1 MDVFFLLTVNL
12 FNIRQKTMYKK
23 NLKFLVMSK
32 DMAKSLV
39 AAALMVAFSTPV
51 AANTAT
57 GSRSASGAFSKQA
70 DGIVMRTG
78 ADGSNN
84 WGAMQG
90 VKGLEDLIG
99 KTEAEIKNAALT
111 PGSTLSDAE
120 PDKVFFLY
128 NVKTGKF
135 LNAGGYWGTHVSLKD
150 YPLSLWAETHT
161 YKLPSSSTT
170 QTLIDFIQNMETG
183 QGKYLGWVGKDGG
196 TGTDDGVFID
206 RHQDENTHYGWVFEP
221 LKNDTQNTYKIYT
234 YATNKPYSTLIAKST
249 KYYLCA
255 NGDETDQDKNCG
267 AFSESYIESKNYD
280 AYSTWRV
287 LSMKQIYDLI
297 TEQSSDNMT
306 SALDLSY
313 RLDCPG
319 FSRGDKDIKEK
330 WKLSTF
336 ATGTNAT
343 GTKGGWRFG
352 LEKLHNTEK
361 TLTGSGGSGESTDLD
376 KYDFNGLSSSNPY
389 TFDKIT
395 YTGKEDYERRLGKY
409 FCADAKNLRGVIYQ
423 DVDIKAP
430 GSYIIECKGY
440 STTKKAK
447 IFATWLDKE
456 GKEDKASLHQN
467 VLNQVSYMP
476 KTEQVLLHVNE
487 QNMDYAGKNFYGQRK
502 YINTVLVQVPD
513 ITPKPS
519 DGNYG
524 TIRFGLI
531 IGDNQDDTD
540 VHDVKNEWTVFDDFR
555 LLYASDDNG
564 VDLILDEDR
573 DNLSYLKD
581 CDITYKNRV
590 LHLNKTFTKDKWN
603 SFVLPVSLKRDQF
616 RQAFGANARLA
627 KLSGLTSSEIQFKT
641 IDMDGMA
648 DNVDVLD
655 AYTPYIIFPTKI
667 HDTDKTK
674 VSPAY
679 KASLTKRNGESTP
692 VVIKANHYDIPNV
705 TFKTDDANKNDLSQ
719 MNTDTWVS
727 DVTTTVENSNGS
739 MKAYGTFARTFGQN
753 VTQNVTDEK
762 ADDYGVYKFTDH
774 YIISKRDDLKG
785 SYFFDK
791 GNLYYSSERV
801 RGLRGFSCWFK
812 PVNSSSATTKLNLYI
827 DGVAN
832 GTTGIDDV
840 AFGDEEPIGKAA
852 KGIYNMNGQL
862 VSNGSDTTNLP
873 AGMYIVNGK
882 KCVVK

>member
-1 MDVFFLLTVNL
+1 
-12 FNIRQKTMYKK
+12 MYKK

-39 AAALMVAFSTPV
+39 AAALTVAFSTPV

-70 DGIVMRTG
+70 DGIVMRTD
-78 ADGSNN
+78 DGSNGSN
-84 WGAMQG
+84 NALGGAIG
-90 VKGLEDLIG
+90 IEYLEG
-99 KTEAEIKNAALT
+99 KTEAYIKAAAVT
-111 PGSTLSDAE
+111 SDTNLSDAG

-150 YPLSLWAETHT
+150 YPLSLWAKTND
-161 YKLPSSSTT
+161 YKLKTGIFSSTH
-170 QTLIDFIQNMETG
+170 QTLIDFIQNLETG
-183 QGKYLGWVGKDGG
+183 VGHYLGWMSGSD
-196 TGTDDGVFID
+196 TDKGVFID
-206 RHQDENTHYGWVFEP
+206 RKQDEDTHYGWVFE
-221 LKNDTQNTYKIYT
+221 LQNDGKNTYKIYT
-234 YATNKPYSTLIAKST
+234 YATDSPSSSTT

-267 AFSESYIESKNYD
+267 AFSKSYIDSKNYD

-287 LSMKQIYDLI
+287 LTMAQISALL
-297 TEQSSDNMT
+297 EKSSDFMT

-319 FSRGDKDIKEK
+319 FSRGDKDIQK
-330 WKLSTF
+330 WKVSNF
-336 ATGTNAT
+336 ST

-352 LEKLHNTEK
+352 LEKLYNTHN
-361 TLTGSGGSGESTDLD
+361 TLTGTGESTKLNEYD
-376 KYDFNGLSSSNPY
+376 KNNLSSSTPY
-389 TFDKIT
+389 TFDGNT
-395 YTGKEDYERRLGKY
+395 YTELENYQRHLGKY
-409 FCADAKNLRGVIYQ
+409 FCADVKNMRGVIYQ
-423 DVDIKAP
+423 DVVIKAP
-430 GSYIIECKGY
+430 GSYLIECKGY
-440 STTKKAK
+440 STTPKAK

-456 GKEDKASLHQN
+456 GKEDKTSLHQN
-467 VLNQVSYMP
+467 VLNQVSYMS
-476 KTEQVLLHVNE
+476 KAEQAELHVNE
-487 QNMDYAGKNFYGQRK
+487 QNMDYAGKNFYGKRK

-513 ITPKPS
+513 TKPS

-531 IGDNQDDTD
+531 IGDNRDDQTVNEAD
-540 VHDVKNEWTVFDDFR
+540 KEWTVFDDFR
-555 LLYASDDNG
+555 LLYASDEKSA
-564 VDLILDEDR
+564 DLILDEDR

-581 CDITYKNRV
+581 CDNTYKNTV

-627 KLSGLTSSEIQFKT
+627 ILSGLTSSEIQFKT
-641 IDMDGMA
+641 VDMDAPDMT
-648 DNVDVLD
+648 DNAEVLT

-667 HDTDKTK
+667 HTDNTK
-674 VSPAY
+674 ASPAY
-679 KASLTKRNGESTP
+679 KATLRSTNTNSESGTQD
-692 VVIKANHYDIPNV
+692 VVVKANHYDIPNV
-705 TFKTDDANKNDLSQ
+705 TMAIGDNNQNDLTK
-719 MNTDTWVS
+719 MNTGTWVS
-727 DVTTTVENSNGS
+727 DVTKTVGNSNGS
-739 MKAYGTFARTFGQN
+739 MVAYGTFARTFGQKA
-753 VTQNVTDEK
+753 TQNVTDEK
-762 ADDYGVYKFTDH
+762 AADYGVYKFDDRK
-774 YIISKRDDLKG
+774 IISGRDDLMY
-785 SYFFDK
+785 SYFFDQ
-791 GNLYYSSERV
+791 GNLYYSSKRV

-812 PVNSSSATTKLNLYI
+812 PVNSPAPTKLNLYI

-832 GTTGIDDV
+832 GTTGIDEV
-840 AFGDEEPIGKAA
+840 AFGDEEPTGKAA

-882 KCVVK
+882 KCVVR

>member
-1 MDVFFLLTVNL
+1 
-12 FNIRQKTMYKK
+12 
-23 NLKFLVMSK
+23 MSK

-78 ADGSNN
+78 ADGSNGSN
-84 WGAMQG
+84 NALGAIGIEYLDGMSEDYI
-90 VKGLEDLIG
+90 KGAV
-99 KTEAEIKNAALT
+99 TT
-111 PGSTLSDAE
+111 GSTLSDAD
-120 PDKVFFLY
+120 PTKVFFLY

-150 YPLSLWAETHT
+150 YPLSLWAQTKT
-161 YKLPSSSTT
+161 YNFKTGIFSTT
-170 QTLIDFIQNMETG
+170 PQTLIDFIQNLETG
-183 QGKYLGWVGKDGG
+183 VGHYLGWMSGSD
-196 TGTDDGVFID
+196 TDEGVFID
-206 RHQDENTHYGWVFEP
+206 RKQDEDTHYGWVFE
-221 LKNDTQNTYKIYT
+221 LQNDGKNTYKIYT
-234 YATNKPYSTLIAKST
+234 YATDSPSSSTT

-267 AFSESYIESKNYD
+267 AFSESYIQTEKLTGYD
-280 AYSTWRV
+280 TWRV
-287 LSMKQIYDLI
+287 LTMAQISDLLK
-297 TEQSSDNMT
+297 ESSDNMT

-319 FSRGDKDIKEK
+319 FSRGNKDITK
-330 WKLSTF
+330 WKVSNF
-336 ATGTNAT
+336 STGTN
-343 GTKGGWRFG
+343 GEWRFG
-352 LEKLHNTEK
+352 LEKLYNTHN
-361 TLTGSGGSGESTDLD
+361 TLTGTGESSLD
-376 KYDFNGLSSSNPY
+376 KYDKNNLSSSTPY
-389 TFDKIT
+389 TFDDKT
-395 YTGKEDYERRLGKY
+395 YTELEDYQRHLGKY
-409 FCADAKNLRGVIYQ
+409 FCADVKNMRGVIYQ
-423 DVDIKAP
+423 DVEIKAP
-430 GSYIIECKGY
+430 GSYLIECKGF
-440 STTKKAK
+440 SNTTKAK
-447 IFATWLDKE
+447 IFASWFDKD
-456 GKEDKASLHQN
+456 GKEHKAFLHQN
-467 VLNQVSYMP
+467 VLNQVSYMS
-476 KTEQVLLHVNE
+476 KAEQKALHVSE
-487 QNMDYAGKNFYGQRK
+487 QNMDYAGKNFYGKRK

-513 ITPKPS
+513 TKPS

-531 IGDNQDDTD
+531 IGDNQEDKD

-555 LLYASDDNG
+555 LLYASDDKS

-627 KLSGLTSSEIQFKT
+627 KLSGLTSSEIQFQT
-641 IDMDGMA
+641 VNMDAPDMT
-648 DNVDVLD
+648 DNAEVLK

-679 KASLTKRNGESTP
+679 KATLTKTNGEQQD

-705 TFKTDDANKNDLSQ
+705 TLKTTSDNKNDLTQ
-719 MNTDTWVS
+719 MNTSTWVS
-727 DVTTTVENSNGS
+727 DFTTTVGNSNGS
-739 MKAYGTFARTFGQN
+739 MVAYGTFARTFGQD

-762 ADDYGVYKFTDH
+762 AGDYGVYEFNDH
-774 YIISKRDDLKG
+774 KIIDGRDDLIG
-785 SYFFDK
+785 CYFFDR
-791 GNLYYSSERV
+791 GNLYYSSKNRK

-812 PVNSSSATTKLNLYI
+812 PVNSASTKLNLYI

-832 GTTGIDDV
+832 GTTGIDEV
-840 AFGDEEPIGKAA
+840 AFGDEEPTGKAA

-882 KCVVK
+882 KCVVR

>member
-1 MDVFFLLTVNL
+1 
-12 FNIRQKTMYKK
+12 
-23 NLKFLVMSK
+23 
-32 DMAKSLV
+32 MAKSLV
-39 AAALMVAFSTPV
+39 AAALMVAFTTPV

-57 GSRSASGAFSKQA
+57 GSRSASGAFSKQD

-84 WGAMQG
+84 FGAMQG
-90 VKGLEDLIG
+90 VKGLEDLEG
-99 KTEAEIKNAALT
+99 KTEAQIINAAVT
-111 PGSTLSDAE
+111 SDEGLSDAD
-120 PDKVFFLY
+120 PTKVFFLY

-150 YPLSLWAETHT
+150 YPLSLWAKKNN
-161 YKLPSSSTT
+161 YRLPSSSTT
-170 QTLIDFIQNMETG
+170 QTLIDFIQNLETG

-234 YATNKPYSTLIAKST
+234 YATKKPYSTSIAKST

-267 AFSESYIESKNYD
+267 AFSESYIESNNYD

-319 FSRGDKDIKEK
+319 FSRGDKDITVWNVSNFPK
-330 WKLSTF
+330 
-336 ATGTNAT
+336 

-352 LEKLHNTEK
+352 LEKLYNTDN
-361 TLTGSGGSGESTDLD
+361 TLTGSGESTDLD
-376 KYDFNGLSSSNPY
+376 NYDVNGLKNSPY
-389 TFDKIT
+389 TFEGTTYKDK
-395 YTGKEDYERRLGKY
+395 DNYERHLGKY

-423 DVDIKAP
+423 DVVIKAP

-440 STTKKAK
+440 STTTKAK
-447 IFATWLDKE
+447 IFASWFDKDGE
-456 GKEDKASLHQN
+456 NEDNSLMHQN
-467 VLNQVSYMP
+467 VLNQVSYMS
-476 KTEQVLLHVNE
+476 KAEQAELHVSE
-487 QNMDYAGKNFYGQRK
+487 QNMDYAGKNFYGKRK
-502 YINTVLVQVPD
+502 YINTVLIQVPE
-513 ITPKPS
+513 TKKQA
-519 DGNYG
+519 DGSYG
-524 TIRFGLI
+524 KIRFGLI
-531 IGDNQDDTD
+531 IGDDQNDTKVD
-540 VHDVKNEWTVFDDFR
+540 AANEWTVFDDFR
-555 LLYASDDNG
+555 LLYASDDKSA
-564 VDLILDEDR
+564 DLILDEDR
-573 DNLSYLKD
+573 DNLDYLKD
-581 CDITYKNRV
+581 CSNTYKNTV
-590 LHLNKTFTKDKWN
+590 LHLNKTFKKDKWN

-627 KLSGLTSSEIQFKT
+627 KLSGLTSSEIQFQT
-641 IDMDGMA
+641 VNMDAPDMT
-648 DNVDVLD
+648 DNAEVLT

-667 HDTDKTK
+667 HTDNTK
-674 VSPAY
+674 ASPAY
-679 KASLTKRNGESTP
+679 KATLRYRNAPSETQD
-692 VVIKANHYDIPNV
+692 VVVKANHYDIPNV
-705 TFKTDDANKNDLSQ
+705 TFNTNSANENDLSN
-719 MNTDTWVS
+719 MNTDDKTWTMKKVFS
-727 DVTTTVENSNGS
+727 VTGDGTME
-739 MKAYGTFARTFGQN
+739 AHGTFARTFGQD

-762 ADDYGVYKFTDH
+762 AVDYGVYEFNDH
-774 YIISKRDDLKG
+774 KIIDGRDNLIG
-785 SYFFDK
+785 CYFFDR
-791 GNLYYSSERV
+791 GNLYYSSKDRV

-812 PVNSSSATTKLNLYI
+812 PVNSSEHTKLNLYI

-832 GTTGIDDV
+832 GTTGIDEV
-840 AFGDEEPIGKAA
+840 AFGDEEPTGKAA

-882 KCVVK
+882 KCVVR

>member
-1 MDVFFLLTVNL
+1 
-12 FNIRQKTMYKK
+12 MYKK

-70 DGIVMRTG
+70 DGIVMPTG
-78 ADGSNN
+78 ADGSNGSN
-84 WGAMQG
+84 NALGAI
-90 VKGLEDLIG
+90 GLEYLVG
-99 KTEAEIKNAALT
+99 KTEDQIKNAALK
-111 PGSTLSDAE
+111 PGSELNDNK
-120 PDKVFFLY
+120 PDEVFFLY

-150 YPLSLWAETHT
+150 YPLSLWAEKHD
-161 YKLPSSSTT
+161 YKFSTGLLSYNT
-170 QTLIDFIQNMETG
+170 KTLIDFIQNLETG
-183 QGKYLGWVGKDGG
+183 QDKYLGWVGKDGG

-206 RHQDENTHYGWVFEP
+206 RHQGEKTHCGWVFVP
-221 LKNDTQNTYKIYT
+221 LNDEQHTYKIYT
-234 YATNKPYSTLIAKST
+234 YATKTPSSSDT

-255 NGDETDQDKNCG
+255 NGDDTDQDKNCG
-267 AFSESYIESKNYD
+267 AFSDSYITSKNYED
-280 AYSTWRV
+280 YSTWRV
-287 LSMKQIYDLI
+287 LSMKQISDLLS
-297 TEQSSDNMT
+297 ENSDNMT

-319 FSRGDKDIKEK
+319 FSRGDKDIKK
-330 WKLSTF
+330 WKVSTF
-336 ATGTNAT
+336 AT

-352 LEKLHNTEK
+352 LEHLHNKENTLKESADATELYDYDVKDLPSK
-361 TLTGSGGSGESTDLD
+361 TP
-376 KYDFNGLSSSNPY
+376 YY
-389 TFDKIT
+389 TFEGSEYKDK
-395 YTGKEDYERRLGKY
+395 DNYERHLGKY

-423 DVDIKAP
+423 DVKIKAP
-430 GSYIIECKGY
+430 GSYLIECKGY

-456 GKEDKASLHQN
+456 GKEDNASLHQN

-513 ITPKPS
+513 TKPS

-531 IGDNQDDTD
+531 IGDNQSDKTVDAAA
-540 VHDVKNEWTVFDDFR
+540 KEWTVFDDFR
-555 LLYASDDNG
+555 LLYASDENST
-564 VDLILDEDR
+564 DLILDEDR
-573 DNLSYLKD
+573 DNLDYLKD
-581 CDITYKNRV
+581 CSTTYKNTV

-627 KLSGLTSSEIQFKT
+627 KLSGLTSSEIQFET
-641 IDMDGMA
+641 IDMDAMT
-648 DNVDVLD
+648 DNGEVLT

-667 HDTDKTK
+667 HTDNTK
-674 VSPAY
+674 ASPAY
-679 KASLTKRNGESTP
+679 KAKLTPIKGGTQD

-705 TFKTDDANKNDLSQ
+705 TFKTNSKNENDLSE
-719 MNTDTWVS
+719 MHTDTWVS
-727 DVTTTVENSNGS
+727 DVTTTVGNSNGS
-739 MKAYGTFARTFGQN
+739 MKAYGTFARTFGTSH
-753 VTQNVTDEK
+753 TQNTTNAD
-762 ADDYGVYKFTDH
+762 ADDYGVYTFDDRD
-774 YIISKRDDLKG
+774 IISGRDDLKG

-791 GNLYYSSERV
+791 GNLYYSSKRV

-832 GTTGIDDV
+832 GTTGIDEV
-840 AFGDEEPIGKAA
+840 AFGDEEPTGKAA

-882 KCVVK
+882 KCVVR

>member
-1 MDVFFLLTVNL
+1 
-12 FNIRQKTMYKK
+12 MYKK
-23 NLKFLVMSK
+23 NLKFWVMSK

-78 ADGSNN
+78 ADGSNGSN
-84 WGAMQG
+84 NALGAIGIEYLDGMSEDYI
-90 VKGLEDLIG
+90 KGAV
-99 KTEAEIKNAALT
+99 TT
-111 PGSTLSDAE
+111 GSTLSDAD
-120 PDKVFFLY
+120 PTKVFFLY

-150 YPLSLWAETHT
+150 YPLSLWAQTKT
-161 YKLPSSSTT
+161 YNFKTGIFSTT
-170 QTLIDFIQNMETG
+170 PQTLIDFIQNLETG
-183 QGKYLGWVGKDGG
+183 VGHYLGWMSGSD
-196 TGTDDGVFID
+196 TDEGVFID
-206 RHQDENTHYGWVFEP
+206 RKQDEDTHYGWVFE
-221 LKNDTQNTYKIYT
+221 LQNDGKNTYKIYT
-234 YATNKPYSTLIAKST
+234 YATDSPSSSTT

-267 AFSESYIESKNYD
+267 AFSESYIQTEKLTGYD
-280 AYSTWRV
+280 TWRV
-287 LSMKQIYDLI
+287 LTMAQISDLLK
-297 TEQSSDNMT
+297 ESSDNMT

-319 FSRGDKDIKEK
+319 FSRGNKDITK
-330 WKLSTF
+330 WKVSNF
-336 ATGTNAT
+336 STGTN
-343 GTKGGWRFG
+343 GEWRFG
-352 LEKLHNTEK
+352 LEKLYNTHN
-361 TLTGSGGSGESTDLD
+361 TLTGTGESSLD
-376 KYDFNGLSSSNPY
+376 KYDKNNLSSSTPY
-389 TFDKIT
+389 TFDDKT
-395 YTGKEDYERRLGKY
+395 YTELEDYQRHLGKY
-409 FCADAKNLRGVIYQ
+409 FCADVKNMRGVIYQ
-423 DVDIKAP
+423 DVEIKAP
-430 GSYIIECKGY
+430 GSYLIECKGF
-440 STTKKAK
+440 SNTTKAK
-447 IFATWLDKE
+447 IFASWFDKD
-456 GKEDKASLHQN
+456 GKEHKAFLHQN
-467 VLNQVSYMP
+467 VLNQVSYMS
-476 KTEQVLLHVNE
+476 KAEQKALHVSE
-487 QNMDYAGKNFYGQRK
+487 QNMDYAGKNFYGKRK

-513 ITPKPS
+513 TKPS

-531 IGDNQDDTD
+531 IGDNQEDKD

-555 LLYASDDNG
+555 LLYASDDKS

-627 KLSGLTSSEIQFKT
+627 KLSGLTSSEIQFQT
-641 IDMDGMA
+641 VNMDAPDMT
-648 DNVDVLD
+648 DNAEVLK

-679 KASLTKRNGESTP
+679 KATLTKTNGEQQD

-705 TFKTDDANKNDLSQ
+705 TLKTTSDNKNDLTQ
-719 MNTDTWVS
+719 MNTSTWVS
-727 DVTTTVENSNGS
+727 DFTTTVGNSNGS
-739 MKAYGTFARTFGQN
+739 MVAYGTFARTFGQD

-762 ADDYGVYKFTDH
+762 AGDYGVYEFNDH
-774 YIISKRDDLKG
+774 KIIDGRDDLIG
-785 SYFFDK
+785 CYFFDR
-791 GNLYYSSERV
+791 GNLYYSSKNRK

-812 PVNSSSATTKLNLYI
+812 PVNSASTKLNLYI

-832 GTTGIDDV
+832 GTTGIDEV
-840 AFGDEEPIGKAA
+840 AFGDEEPTGKAA

-882 KCVVK
+882 KCVVR

>member
-1 MDVFFLLTVNL
+1 
-12 FNIRQKTMYKK
+12 
-23 NLKFLVMSK
+23 MSK

-78 ADGSNN
+78 ADGSNDSN
-84 WGAMQG
+84 ASGG
-90 VKGLEDLIG
+90 LVGLEYLKG
-99 KTEAEIKNAALT
+99 KTVEEIKNAAVT
-111 PGSTLSDAE
+111 SDEGLSDTY
-120 PDKVFFLY
+120 PNKVFFLY

-150 YPLSLWAETHT
+150 YPLSLWAKKND

-170 QTLIDFIQNMETG
+170 QTLIDFIQNLETG

-234 YATNKPYSTLIAKST
+234 YATKKPYSTLIAKST

-267 AFSESYIESKNYD
+267 AFSESYIESNNYD

-319 FSRGDKDIKEK
+319 FSRGDKDITV
-330 WKLSTF
+330 WKVSNF
-336 ATGTNAT
+336 PK

-352 LEKLHNTEK
+352 LEKLYNTDNK
-361 TLTGSGGSGESTDLD
+361 LTGSGESTELD
-376 KYDFNGLSSSNPY
+376 KYDKNNLSSSTPY
-389 TFDKIT
+389 TFEKSEYKDK
-395 YTGKEDYERRLGKY
+395 DNYERHLGKY
-409 FCADAKNLRGVIYQ
+409 FCADVKNRRGVIYQ
-423 DVDIKAP
+423 DVVIKAP

-447 IFATWLDKE
+447 IFASWFDKD
-456 GKEDKASLHQN
+456 GKNEDMHLMHQN
-467 VLNQVSYMP
+467 VLNQVSYMS
-476 KTEQVLLHVNE
+476 KAEQAELHVSE
-487 QNMDYAGKNFYGQRK
+487 QNMDYAGKNFYGKRK
-502 YINTVLVQVPD
+502 YINTVLVQVPE
-513 ITPKPS
+513 TKKQA
-519 DGNYG
+519 DGSYG
-524 TIRFGLI
+524 IIRFGLI
-531 IGDNQDDTD
+531 IGDDQNDTKVD
-540 VHDVKNEWTVFDDFR
+540 AAANEWTVFDDFR
-555 LLYASDDNG
+555 LLYASDENSTDF
-564 VDLILDEDR
+564 ILDEDR
-573 DNLSYLKD
+573 ADLSYLKD
-581 CDITYKNRV
+581 CSNTYKNTV

-603 SFVLPVSLKRDQF
+603 SFVLPVELNRYQF

-627 KLSGLTSSEIQFKT
+627 ILSNLTSSEIQFKT
-641 IDMDGMA
+641 VDMDAPDMTDKA
-648 DNVDVLD
+648 VVLD

-667 HDTDKTK
+667 HTDETK
-674 VSPAY
+674 ASPAY
-679 KASLTKRNGESTP
+679 KATLRSTNTNSESGTQD

-705 TFKTDDANKNDLSQ
+705 TFKTNSKNENDLSK
-719 MNTDTWVS
+719 MDSKWVS
-727 DVTTTVENSNGS
+727 TVTTKVKGTDGS
-739 MKAYGTFARTFGQN
+739 MEAYGTFARTFGTDA
-753 VTQNVTDEK
+753 TQNVTDEK
-762 ADDYGVYKFTDH
+762 AVDYGVYKFNDH
-774 YIISKRDDLKG
+774 NIIDGRDNLIG
-785 SYFFDK
+785 CYFFDN
-791 GNLYYSSERV
+791 GNLYYSSKDRV
-801 RGLRGFSCWFK
+801 RGLRGFSCWFM
-812 PVNSSSATTKLNLYI
+812 PVNGSSGTGTKVNLYI

-840 AFGDEEPIGKAA
+840 AFGDEEPTGKAA

>member
-1 MDVFFLLTVNL
+1 
-12 FNIRQKTMYKK
+12 MYKK

-57 GSRSASGAFSKQA
+57 GSRSASGAFSKQD

-78 ADGSNN
+78 ADGSNGSN
-84 WGAMQG
+84 NALGGAIG
-90 VKGLEDLIG
+90 IEYLDG
-99 KTEAEIKNAALT
+99 KTVAEIKAAAVPT
-111 PGSTLSDAE
+111 GSTLSDAD
-120 PDKVFFLY
+120 PNKVFFLY

-150 YPLSLWAETHT
+150 YPLSLWAKKNN

-170 QTLIDFIQNMETG
+170 QTLIDFIQNLETG

-234 YATNKPYSTLIAKST
+234 YATKKPYSTLIAKST

-267 AFSESYIESKNYD
+267 AFSESYIESNNYD

-297 TEQSSDNMT
+297 TEQSSDYMT

-319 FSRGDKDIKEK
+319 FSRGDKDITVWNVSNFPK
-330 WKLSTF
+330 
-336 ATGTNAT
+336 

-352 LEKLHNTEK
+352 LEKLYNTDN
-361 TLTGSGGSGESTDLD
+361 TLTGSGESTDLD
-376 KYDFNGLSSSNPY
+376 NYDVNGLKNSPY
-389 TFDKIT
+389 TFEGTTYKDK
-395 YTGKEDYERRLGKY
+395 DNYERHLGKY

-423 DVDIKAP
+423 DVVIKAP

-440 STTKKAK
+440 STTTKAK
-447 IFATWLDKE
+447 IFASWFDKDGE
-456 GKEDKASLHQN
+456 NEDNSLMHQN
-467 VLNQVSYMP
+467 VLNQVSYMS
-476 KTEQVLLHVNE
+476 KAEQAELHVSE
-487 QNMDYAGKNFYGQRK
+487 QNMDYAGKNFYGKRK
-502 YINTVLVQVPD
+502 YINTVLIQVPE
-513 ITPKPS
+513 TKKQA
-519 DGNYG
+519 DGSYG
-524 TIRFGLI
+524 KIRFGLI
-531 IGDNQDDTD
+531 IGDDQNDTKVD
-540 VHDVKNEWTVFDDFR
+540 AANEWTVFDDFR
-555 LLYASDDNG
+555 LLYASDDKSA
-564 VDLILDEDR
+564 DLILDEDR
-573 DNLSYLKD
+573 DNLDYLKD
-581 CDITYKNRV
+581 CSNTYKNTV

-627 KLSGLTSSEIQFKT
+627 KLSGLTSSEIQFQT
-641 IDMDGMA
+641 VDMDKN
-648 DNVDVLD
+648 DNAEVLS
-655 AYTPYIIFPTKI
+655 AYTHYIIFPTKI

-679 KASLTKRNGESTP
+679 KATLTKTNGEQQD

-705 TFKTDDANKNDLSQ
+705 TFKTNSKNENDLSQ
-719 MNTDTWVS
+719 MNTQKWVS
-727 DVTTTVENSNGS
+727 NVTTQVGGTDGS
-739 MKAYGTFARTFGQN
+739 MAAYGTFARTFGTSH
-753 VTQNVTDEK
+753 TQNTTNAD
-762 ADDYGVYKFTDH
+762 ADDYGVYEFDDRD
-774 YIISKRDDLKG
+774 IISGRDDLKG
-785 SYFFDK
+785 SYFFDR
-791 GNLYYSSERV
+791 GNLYYSSKDRV

-812 PVNSSSATTKLNLYI
+812 PVNSSTPTNTKLNLYI

-832 GTTGIDDV
+832 GTTGIDEV
-840 AFGDEEPIGKAA
+840 AFGDEEPTGKAA

-882 KCVVK
+882 KCVVR

>member
-70 DGIVMRTG
+70 DGIVMRTD
-78 ADGSNN
+78 DGSNVSN
-84 WGAMQG
+84 NALGGAIG
-90 VKGLEDLIG
+90 IEYLEG
-99 KTEAEIKNAALT
+99 KTEAEIKAAAVT
-111 PGSTLSDAE
+111 SDTNLSDV
-120 PDKVFFLY
+120 DQNKVFFLY

-150 YPLSLWAETHT
+150 YPLSLWAETND
-161 YKLPSSSTT
+161 YKLKTGFLISTS
-170 QTLIDFIQNMETG
+170 QTLIDFIQNLETG
-183 QGKYLGWVGKDGG
+183 VGQYLGWMSGSD
-196 TGTDDGVFID
+196 TDKGVFID
-206 RHQDENTHYGWVFEP
+206 RKQNEGTHYGWVFE
-221 LKNDTQNTYKIYT
+221 LQNDGKNTYKIYT
-234 YATNKPYSTLIAKST
+234 YATKNPSSSSST

-267 AFSESYIESKNYD
+267 AFSESYIESNNYD

-319 FSRGDKDIKEK
+319 FSRGDKDIKK
-330 WKLSTF
+330 WKVSTF
-336 ATGTNAT
+336 AT

-352 LEKLHNTEK
+352 LEHLHNKENTLKESADATELYDYDVKDLPSK
-361 TLTGSGGSGESTDLD
+361 TP
-376 KYDFNGLSSSNPY
+376 YY
-389 TFDKIT
+389 TFEGSEYKDKDN
-395 YTGKEDYERRLGKY
+395 YQRHLGKY
-409 FCADAKNLRGVIYQ
+409 FCADVKNMRGVIYQ
-423 DVDIKAP
+423 DVVIKAP
-430 GSYIIECKGY
+430 GSYLIECKGY
-440 STTKKAK
+440 STTTKAK

-456 GKEDKASLHQN
+456 GKEDKTSLHQN
-467 VLNQVSYMP
+467 VLNQVSYMS
-476 KTEQVLLHVNE
+476 KAEQAELHVNE
-487 QNMDYAGKNFYGQRK
+487 QNMDYAGKNFYGKRK

-513 ITPKPS
+513 TKPS

-531 IGDNQDDTD
+531 IGDNRDDQTVNEAD
-540 VHDVKNEWTVFDDFR
+540 KEWTVFDDFR
-555 LLYASDDNG
+555 LLYASDEKSA
-564 VDLILDEDR
+564 DLILDEDR

-581 CDITYKNRV
+581 CDNTYKNTV

-627 KLSGLTSSEIQFKT
+627 ILSGLTSSEIQFKT
-641 IDMDGMA
+641 VDMDAPDMT
-648 DNVDVLD
+648 DNAEVLT

-667 HDTDKTK
+667 HTDNTK

-679 KASLTKRNGESTP
+679 TATLLSTKGESKTQN
-692 VVIKANHYDIPNV
+692 VVVKANHYDIPNV
-705 TFKTDDANKNDLSQ
+705 TFTTSGNENDLTNMDLSTWTTKQ
-719 MNTDTWVS
+719 MYSVGGDGTM
-727 DVTTTVENSNGS
+727 E
-739 MKAYGTFARTFGQN
+739 AHGTFARTFGTAA
-753 VTQNVTDEK
+753 TQDKN
-762 ADDYGVYKFTDH
+762 GVYNFNNNYD
-774 YIISKRDDLKG
+774 IIDGRDNLIG
-785 SYFFDK
+785 CYFFDK
-791 GNLYYSSERV
+791 GNLYRSESRP

-812 PVNSSSATTKLNLYI
+812 PVNGSSGTGTKVNLYI

-840 AFGDEEPIGKAA
+840 AFGDEEPTGKAA

-882 KCVVK
+882 KCVVR

>member
-1 MDVFFLLTVNL
+1 
-12 FNIRQKTMYKK
+12 
-23 NLKFLVMSK
+23 MSK

-70 DGIVMRTG
+70 DGIVMPTA

-84 WGAMQG
+84 FGAMQG
-90 VKGLEDLIG
+90 VKGLEDLKG
-99 KTEAEIKNAALT
+99 KTEAQIINAAVT
-111 PGSTLSDAE
+111 SDEGLSDAD
-120 PDKVFFLY
+120 PTKVFFLY

-150 YPLSLWAETHT
+150 YPLSLWAKKNN

-206 RHQDENTHYGWVFEP
+206 RHQDESTHYGWVFEP

-234 YATNKPYSTLIAKST
+234 YATKKPYSTLIAKST

-267 AFSESYIESKNYD
+267 AFSESYIESNNYD

-319 FSRGDKDIKEK
+319 FSRGDKDITVWNVSNFPK
-330 WKLSTF
+330 
-336 ATGTNAT
+336 

-352 LEKLHNTEK
+352 LEKLYNTDN
-361 TLTGSGGSGESTDLD
+361 TLTGSGESTELD
-376 KYDFNGLSSSNPY
+376 KYDFNGLSSSTPY
-389 TFDKIT
+389 TFEKSEYKDK
-395 YTGKEDYERRLGKY
+395 DNYERHLGKY

-423 DVDIKAP
+423 DVVIKAT

-440 STTKKAK
+440 STTTKAK
-447 IFATWLDKE
+447 IFASWFDKDGE
-456 GKEDKASLHQN
+456 NEDNSLMHQN
-467 VLNQVSYMP
+467 VLNQVSYMS
-476 KTEQVLLHVNE
+476 KAEQAELHVSE
-487 QNMDYAGKNFYGQRK
+487 QNMDYAGKNFYGKRK
-502 YINTVLVQVPD
+502 YINTVLIQVPD
-513 ITPKPS
+513 TKIQA
-519 DGNYG
+519 DGSYG
-524 TIRFGLI
+524 KIRFGLI
-531 IGDNQDDTD
+531 IGDDQNDTKVD
-540 VHDVKNEWTVFDDFR
+540 AANEWTVFDDFR
-555 LLYASDDNG
+555 LLYASDDKSA
-564 VDLILDEDR
+564 DLILDEDR

-581 CDITYKNRV
+581 CSNNTYKNTV
-590 LHLNKTFTKDKWN
+590 LHLNKTFKKDKWN

-627 KLSGLTSSEIQFKT
+627 KLSGLTSSEIQFET
-641 IDMDGMA
+641 VDMDKN
-648 DNVDVLD
+648 DNAEVLS

-667 HDTDKTK
+667 HTDNTK
-674 VSPAY
+674 ASPAY
-679 KASLTKRNGESTP
+679 KAKLTKTNGESEP
-692 VVIKANHYDIPNV
+692 QEVVIKANHYDIPNV
-705 TFKTDDANKNDLSQ
+705 TFETDAANKNDLSK
-719 MNTDTWVS
+719 MDTKTWVS
-727 DVTTTVENSNGS
+727 NVTPQVNGTDGS
-739 MKAYGTFARTFGQN
+739 MKAYGTFARTFGQKA
-753 VTQNVTDEK
+753 TQNVTDEK
-762 ADDYGVYKFTDH
+762 AADYGVYKFDDH
-774 YIISKRDDLKG
+774 KIIDGRDNLIG
-785 SYFFDK
+785 CYFFDR
-791 GNLYYSSERV
+791 GNLYYSSKDRV

-812 PVNSSSATTKLNLYI
+812 PVDSSEHTKLNLYI

-832 GTTGIDDV
+832 GTTGIDEV
-840 AFGDEEPIGKAA
+840 AFGDEEPTGKAA

-882 KCVVK
+882 KCVVR

>member
-1 MDVFFLLTVNL
+1 
-12 FNIRQKTMYKK
+12 
-23 NLKFLVMSK
+23 
-32 DMAKSLV
+32 MAKSLV

-57 GSRSASGAFSKQA
+57 GSRSASGAFSKQD
-70 DGIVMRTG
+70 DGIVMPT
-78 ADGSNN
+78 ADDGSNN
-84 WGAMQG
+84 RGTMQG
-90 VKGLEDLIG
+90 VKGLEDLEG
-99 KTEAEIKNAALT
+99 KTEAQIINAAVT
-111 PGSTLSDAE
+111 SDEGLSDAD
-120 PDKVFFLY
+120 PTKVFFLY

-150 YPLSLWAETHT
+150 YPLSLWAKKNN

-234 YATNKPYSTLIAKST
+234 YATKKPYSTLIAKST

-319 FSRGDKDIKEK
+319 FSRGDKDITV
-330 WKLSTF
+330 WNVSNF
-336 ATGTNAT
+336 ATGTN
-343 GTKGGWRFG
+343 GGWRFG
-352 LEKLHNTEK
+352 LEKLHNTHK
-361 TLTGSGGSGESTDLD
+361 KLTGSGELDNYDVTDL
-376 KYDFNGLSSSNPY
+376 KSSY
-389 TFDKIT
+389 TFDGREYKNQ
-395 YTGKEDYERRLGKY
+395 KEDYERHLGKY

-423 DVDIKAP
+423 NVVIKAP

-440 STTKKAK
+440 STTTKAK
-447 IFATWLDKE
+447 IFASWFDKD
-456 GKEDKASLHQN
+456 GKNEDKSLMHQN
-467 VLNQVSYMP
+467 VLNQVSYMS
-476 KTEQVLLHVNE
+476 KAEQEELHVSE
-487 QNMDYAGKNFYGQRK
+487 QNMDYAGKNFYGKRK
-502 YINTVLVQVPD
+502 YINTVLIQVPE
-513 ITPKPS
+513 TKKQA
-519 DGNYG
+519 DGSYG
-524 TIRFGLI
+524 KIRFGLI
-531 IGDNQDDTD
+531 IGDDQNDTKVD
-540 VHDVKNEWTVFDDFR
+540 AANEWTVFDDFR
-555 LLYASDDNG
+555 LLYASDDKSA
-564 VDLILDEDR
+564 DLILDEDR
-573 DNLSYLKD
+573 DNLDYLKD
-581 CDITYKNRV
+581 CSNTYKNTV

-603 SFVLPVSLKRDQF
+603 SFVLPVSLNRDQF

-627 KLSGLTSSEIQFKT
+627 KLSGLTSSEIQFQT
-641 IDMDGMA
+641 VDMDKN
-648 DNVDVLD
+648 DNAEVLS

-679 KASLTKRNGESTP
+679 KATLTKTNGKQQD

-705 TFKTDDANKNDLSQ
+705 TFKTNNENKNDLSK
-719 MNTDTWVS
+719 MHTDTWVS
-727 DVTTTVENSNGS
+727 DVTTTVGNSNGS
-739 MKAYGTFARTFGQN
+739 MKAYGTFARTFGTSH
-753 VTQNVTDEK
+753 TQNTTNAD
-762 ADDYGVYKFTDH
+762 ADDYGVYKFDDRD
-774 YIISKRDDLKG
+774 IISGRDDLKG
-785 SYFFDK
+785 SYFFDQ
-791 GNLYYSSERV
+791 GNLYYSSKDRV

-812 PVNSSSATTKLNLYI
+812 PVDNLPSVHKLNLYI

-832 GTTGIDDV
+832 GTTGIDEV
-840 AFGDEEPIGKAA
+840 AFGDEEPTGKAA

-882 KCVVK
+882 KCVVR

>member
-57 GSRSASGAFSKQA
+57 GSRSASVAFSKQA
-70 DGIVMRTG
+70 DGIVMRTD
-78 ADGSNN
+78 DGSNGSN
-84 WGAMQG
+84 NALGGAIG
-90 VKGLEDLIG
+90 IEYLEG
-99 KTEAEIKNAALT
+99 KTEDEIKAAAVT
-111 PGSTLSDAE
+111 SDTNLSDAD

-150 YPLSLWAETHT
+150 YPLSLWAKTND
-161 YKLPSSSTT
+161 YRLPSSSTT
-170 QTLIDFIQNMETG
+170 QTLIDFIQNLETG
-183 QGKYLGWVGKDGG
+183 VGHYLGWMSGSD
-196 TGTDDGVFID
+196 TDEGVFID
-206 RHQDENTHYGWVFEP
+206 RKQNEDTHYGWVFEP
-221 LKNDTQNTYKIYT
+221 LNNGKNTYKIYT
-234 YATNKPYSTLIAKST
+234 YATNSPTSSTE

-255 NGDETDQDKNCG
+255 NKGDIDQDKNCG
-267 AFSESYIESKNYD
+267 AFRESYIQTEKLTGYD
-280 AYSTWRV
+280 TWRV
-287 LSMKQIYDLI
+287 LTMAQISALL
-297 TEQSSDNMT
+297 EANSDYMT

-319 FSRGDKDIKEK
+319 FSRGDKDIQK
-330 WKLSTF
+330 WNVRNFS
-336 ATGTNAT
+336 TGTN
-343 GTKGGWRFG
+343 GEWRFG
-352 LEKLHNTEK
+352 LEKLYNTHN
-361 TLTGSGGSGESTDLD
+361 TLTGTGESTKLNEYD
-376 KYDFNGLSSSNPY
+376 KNNLSSSTPY
-389 TFDKIT
+389 TFDDIT
-395 YTGKEDYERRLGKY
+395 YTELENYQRHLGKY
-409 FCADAKNLRGVIYQ
+409 FCADVKNMRGVIYQ
-423 DVDIKAP
+423 DVVIKAP
-430 GSYIIECKGY
+430 GSYLIECKGY
-440 STTKKAK
+440 STTTKAK
-447 IFATWLDKE
+447 IFASWLDKD
-456 GKEDKASLHQN
+456 GNEDKALLHQN
-467 VLNQVSYMP
+467 TLNQVSYMS
-476 KTEQVLLHVNE
+476 KAEQDALHVSE

-513 ITPKPS
+513 PEIKPS

-531 IGDNQDDTD
+531 IGDDQNDKTVNEAD
-540 VHDVKNEWTVFDDFR
+540 KEWTVFDDFR
-555 LLYASDDNG
+555 LLYASNEKSA
-564 VDLILDEDR
+564 DLILDEDR

-581 CDITYKNRV
+581 CSNTYKNTV

-627 KLSGLTSSEIQFKT
+627 KLHDLTSSEIQFQT
-641 IDMDGMA
+641 INMDAMT
-648 DNVDVLD
+648 NNDVVLE

-667 HDTDKTK
+667 HTDEAKA
-674 VSPAY
+674 SPAY
-679 KASLTKRNGESTP
+679 KASLTKTNGESKMQD

-705 TFKTDDANKNDLSQ
+705 TMAIGDNNQNDLTK

-727 DVTTTVENSNGS
+727 DVTTTVGNSNGS
-739 MKAYGTFARTFGQN
+739 MVAYGTFARTFGQKA
-753 VTQNVTDEK
+753 TQNVTDEK
-762 ADDYGVYKFTDH
+762 AADYGVYKFDDRK
-774 YIISKRDDLKG
+774 IISGRDDLMY
-785 SYFFDK
+785 SYFFDQ
-791 GNLYYSSERV
+791 GNLYYSSKRV

-832 GTTGIDDV
+832 GTTGIDEV
-840 AFGDEEPIGKAA
+840 AFGDEEPTGKAA

-882 KCVVK
+882 KCVVR